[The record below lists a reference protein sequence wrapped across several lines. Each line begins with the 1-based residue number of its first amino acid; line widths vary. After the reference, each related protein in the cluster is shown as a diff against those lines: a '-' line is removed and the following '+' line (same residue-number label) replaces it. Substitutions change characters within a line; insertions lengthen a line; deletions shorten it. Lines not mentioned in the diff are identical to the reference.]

1 MKPMREEYDLKAGRP
16 NPYARRFG
24 TKGGRA
30 LLKWWSRTTA
40 NVRVLSDSLSRE
52 FPDAK
57 STNDALRLVVKLRA
71 SKPKQEPRRTRRAA
85 SR

>member
-1 MKPMREEYDLKAGRP
+1 MREEYELKAGRP

-24 TKGGRA
+24 TKGGGD
-30 LLKWWSRTTA
+30 LLRWWSRATA
-40 NVRVLSDSLSRE
+40 NVRVLSDSLARE

-57 STNDALRLVVKLRA
+57 STNEALRLVVKLRA
-71 SKPKQEPRRTRRAA
+71 SKLKRDPRRARRAA